1 MRQIRYFA
9 LAALVPLTSAAAFA
23 QIDTGQIN
31 GTVTDPSGAVLG
43 NAQVTERNIG
53 TNATRTITST
63 GNGAYVFTGLP
74 AAIYEITV
82 NSPGFQSLTQQVEVT
97 VNGHATVDVKL
108 SVGQGTEKVTVTAAS
123 GGAEVNTETQ
133 EVSQIVGQQQVAQ
146 LPSLT
151 RNPYDFVAIAGNV
164 SSGDASSQNAEQNS
178 ATRGIGF
185 NINGQRSS
193 GTEILLDGV
202 ENIEPFADAVGQVV
216 PLDTIQE
223 YRVTTS
229 NFTAQYGR
237 ASGGVVNV
245 ITKAGTNAFHGG
257 AWEFNRL
264 SAYTSNTYDNNAKG
278 IAKGGYTRNQFG
290 FELGGPIKKDKL
302 FFYEGTE
309 WLRVRSSANQ
319 SALVMDPAF
328 IAASS
333 PATQAFFAAYGKGQP
348 AASNGVITAA
358 SIASDKAAGI
368 GLTSPVRALPGDT
381 PVFDKVSYTA
391 ATDAGGGA
399 PQNTYYLNGR
409 LDYNPTAATQIYAR
423 YALQKLSDFSGT
435 DYNSAYSQYNVGDTN
450 SDNSILLNV
459 SHIFSPSV
467 LTNTK
472 LSFTRFNLAQSYDT
486 SLQQTPTLFLFNNAT
501 YASTQVQTPG
511 FYSRTTGGGGLPY
524 GGPEN
529 TIQWNQDLTVSK
541 GTHTMQFGGQVEY
554 IQLNIAY
561 GAYAQANNLL
571 GTAIGSGLNNFL
583 TGTVTTFSAAV
594 NPNGALPCASNY
606 VTLQL
611 TQTPA
616 CTINL
621 PATQPN
627 FARSDRFHDWAAY
640 AQDSWKATSRLTLNY
655 GVRYEYYGVQHNNKA
670 NLDSNFYYGAGP
682 GISNEVRNGQVLT
695 VPNSPIKE
703 LFSPSYGT
711 VAPRVGFAWD
721 VFGTGKTAFRGG
733 YGVSYERNFGNV
745 TFNVIQNPPN
755 YAVVQVRNQPLTSS
769 NAGPLG
775 AASGAVPLPP
785 TSVRNIDQNIRTA
798 QTQFWSA
805 AVDQQLA
812 SNTVVS
818 FQYVAARGLHLYDIK
833 NYNELGAGN
842 IQLGDPFTPP
852 GSTGFNYSRPNNQ
865 YSSINNRGSN
875 GDSYYEALNVQF
887 QSTNFH
893 RTGISLVANY
903 TWGKSIDDVSS
914 TFSES
919 NSASNGVGNLGYLNP
934 YNPGLDRGLSDFD
947 IRNRFVLAP
956 IWNTPWFK
964 NQHGLKGEALG
975 GYNVSGIYTV
985 RSGTPFTV
993 SDSSNSLNAG
1003 FGQGIVRYT
1012 PTAGGQVPLRAT
1024 KIQSSN
1030 FEGVANNFVIDTLP
1044 QALAFGNPAYG
1055 PSPNSNFT
1063 AAQAAAV
1070 GISDFGPYPTTM
1082 TKRNAF
1088 TGPGAWNLDLAVS
1101 KSFPIREGL
1110 SLEARAEGFNILNH
1124 ANLYVNGPNNDVA
1137 NFGYNDPNTG
1147 VPVQPVIEGKK
1158 GGVNGGQ
1165 YDERRFGQFAVKVN
1179 F

>member
-9 LAALVPLTSAAAFA
+9 LAALVPLSSAVAFA

-31 GTVTDPSGAVLG
+31 GTVTDQSGAVVS
-43 NAQVTERNIG
+43 NAQVTERNVG
-53 TNATRTITST
+53 TNATRTIPSA
-63 GNGAYVFTGLP
+63 GNGTYVFTGLP
-74 AAIYEITV
+74 AAMYEITV
-82 NSPGFQSLTQQVEVT
+82 TAPGFESYTQQVEVT
-97 VNGHATVDVKL
+97 VNGHATLDARL
-108 SVGQGTEKVTVTAAS
+108 TVGQGAEKVTVTAAS

-133 EVSQIVGQQQVAQ
+133 EVSQIVGEAQVAQ

-164 SSGDASSQNAEQNS
+164 SSGDASSQNQPQN
-178 ATRGIGF
+178 ANTRGIGF

-202 ENIEPFADAVGQVV
+202 ENIEPFDDAVGQVV

-245 ITKAGTNAFHGG
+245 ITKAGTNNLHGG

-278 IAKGGYTRNQFG
+278 LKKGSYTRNQFG

-309 WLRVRSSANQ
+309 WLRVRSSAVQ
-319 SALVMDPAF
+319 AALVMDPAF

-333 PATQAFFAAYGKGQP
+333 PATQAFYAAYAQGQP
-348 AASNGVITAA
+348 AASRGVITAA
-358 SIASDKAAGI
+358 DIVKTSSSALSP
-368 GLTSPVRALPGDT
+368 TSPVRTLPGDT
-381 PVFDKVSYTA
+381 PVFDRVSYTA
-391 ATDAGGGA
+391 PTDAGGGS

-409 LDYNPTAATQIYAR
+409 LDYNLSPATQTYAR
-423 YALQKLSDFSGT
+423 YALRKLSDFSGY

-450 SDNSILLNV
+450 SDNSVLWNI
-459 SHIFSPSV
+459 SHIFSPTV

-472 LSFTRFNLAQSYDT
+472 LSFTRFNLAQSFNT
-486 SLQQTPTLFLFNNAT
+486 ALEQTPTLFLFNNAT
-501 YASTQVQTPG
+501 YASTEVQTPG
-511 FYSRTTGGGGLPY
+511 FYARTTGGGGLPF
-524 GGPEN
+524 GGPQN

-541 GTHTMQFGGQVEY
+541 GAHTMQFGGQVEY
-554 IQLNIAY
+554 IQLNVTYA
-561 GAYAQANNLL
+561 AYAQANNLL
-571 GTAIGSGLNNFL
+571 GTALGSGLDNFI
-583 TGTVTTFSAAV
+583 GGNVTTFSAAV
-594 NPNGALPCASNY
+594 NPNGALPCVANY
-606 VTLQL
+606 VTGQSTL
-611 TQTPA
+611 TPS
-616 CTINL
+616 CTIHL

-640 AQDSWKATSRLTLNY
+640 AQDSWKATSHLTLNY

-682 GISNEVRNGQVLT
+682 GISNEVRNGQIFT
-695 VPNSPIKE
+695 VPNSPIKK
-703 LFSPSYGT
+703 LFNPSYGT

-721 VFGTGKTAFRGG
+721 VFGTGKTSFRGG
-733 YGVSYERNFGNV
+733 YGISYERNFGNV

-775 AASGAVPLPP
+775 AANGAVPLPP

-812 SNTVVS
+812 ANTVVS
-818 FQYVAARGLHLYDIK
+818 FQYVAARGVHLYDIK
-833 NYNELGAGN
+833 NYNERGVGN
-842 IQLGDPFTPP
+842 IQLGDPFTPA
-852 GSTGFNYSRPNNQ
+852 GTTGFHYSRPNNE

-893 RTGISLVANY
+893 RTGLSLVANY

-956 IWNTPWFK
+956 IWDTPWFK
-964 NQHGLKGEALG
+964 NQHTLKGETLG

-985 RSGTPFTV
+985 RTGTPFTF
-993 SDSSNSLNAG
+993 SDSTNSLNAG
-1003 FGQGIVRYT
+1003 FGQGIVRYA
-1012 PTAGGQVPLRAT
+1012 PAAGGQVPLRAT
-1024 KIQSSN
+1024 KIQSAN
-1030 FEGVANNFVIDTLP
+1030 YDQTPNNFVIDTLP
-1044 QALAFGNPAYG
+1044 QALNYSNPAYG
-1055 PSPNSNFT
+1055 
-1063 AAQAAAV
+1063 
-1070 GISDFGPYPTTM
+1070 GISDFGPYPATM

-1088 TGPGAWNLDLAVS
+1088 SGPGAWNVDLAVS
-1101 KSFPIREGL
+1101 KSFPIREGMA
-1110 SLEARAEGFNILNH
+1110 LEARAEGFNILNH

-1137 NFGYNDPNTG
+1137 NFGYTDPQTG
-1147 VPVQPVIEGKK
+1147 SPVQPVVEGKK

-1165 YDERRFGQFAVKVN
+1165 YDERRFGQFAVKVT